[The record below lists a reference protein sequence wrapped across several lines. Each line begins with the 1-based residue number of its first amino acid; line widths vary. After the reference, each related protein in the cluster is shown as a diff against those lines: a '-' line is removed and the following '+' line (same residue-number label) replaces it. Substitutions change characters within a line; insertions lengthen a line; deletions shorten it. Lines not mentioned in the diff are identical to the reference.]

1 MAILEWL
8 LELAVVMFVFRVLP
22 RLIFGQRTARRTP
35 PQGAQTRTGG
45 GERVGGA
52 LVRDPQCGTFVPESR
67 SVTLGS
73 GSKALH
79 FCSTACRDKWV
90 AAHDAA
96 RADGSAVNVE
106 ARS

>member
-22 RLIFGQRTARRTP
+22 RLIFGQRTARRA
-35 PQGAQTRTGG
+35 PQRAEPRRGG
-45 GERVGGA
+45 GERAGGA

-90 AAHDAA
+90 AAHDTA
-96 RADGSAVNVE
+96 RADGSAINVE

>member
-1 MAILEWL
+1 MAIFEWL
-8 LELAVVMFVFRVLP
+8 IELAVVMFVFRVLP
-22 RLIFGQRTARRTP
+22 RLIFGQRTAQSAPRRPKAANT
-35 PQGAQTRTGG
+35 ASR
-45 GERVGGA
+45 ERVGGA

-73 GSKALH
+73 GAKALH
-79 FCSTACRDKWV
+79 FCSTTCRDAWV

-96 RADGSAVNVE
+96 RADGATINVE